1 MEKTWLD
8 ACKTKL
14 LSVLYKTVYLCMY
27 SLLIA
32 NSKYVKKRELYQY
45 SFVLMKQTAEA
56 NKLISLMYM

>member
-14 LSVLYKTVYLCMY
+14 LYLLYKTVYLCMY

-32 NSKYVKKRELYQY
+32 YSKYVKNSEL
-45 SFVLMKQTAEA
+45 
-56 NKLISLMYM
+56 